1 MHYTVTAVEAIENY
15 QLLLTFKTG
24 EKKRYDMKPHL
35 DKGVFKALQDE
46 TLFKKVSVC
55 FDTITWEKGIDFDPE
70 VLYQDGQLVEE
81 EKR

>member
-1 MHYTVTAVEAIENY
+1 MHYTVSAVEAIENY

-35 DKGVFKALQDE
+35 DKGVFKALQD
-46 TLFKKVSVC
+46 
-55 FDTITWEKGIDFDPE
+55 
-70 VLYQDGQLVEE
+70 GQLVEE